1 MLAWL
6 NMGNIPPHLRAV
18 TFKVAARGGERAKG
32 RRPGNFSGVGGNFL
46 LFWEGKIPRILA
58 AVLINVRVLLHIW
71 RLSPSIQTVDTPK
84 VKAVTP
90 QATGTTSIYLRGQ
103 AQLPVGGR
111 LPGLWAASLL
121 ILGGLPRCLQA
132 VDPRSLGRSAYL
144 LWGSLPPK
152 ALGALL
158 PERQRLYP
166 PSVRG
171 SYPLSLGQS
180 AYLKRSTFLKIF
192 EAYIICFNFNNI
204 SRYKVKNCKI
214 YCLLLLVRKEIYLSV
229 LLFRRF
235 FSFILEKRNL
245 FYYY

>member
-18 TFKVAARGGERAKG
+18 TFKVAARGGVSVSPMLAWLNMGNIPPHLRAVTFKVAARGGVRAKG

-103 AQLPVGGR
+103 A
-111 LPGLWAASLL
+111 
-121 ILGGLPRCLQA
+121 
-132 VDPRSLGRSAYL
+132 
-144 LWGSLPPK
+144 
-152 ALGALL
+152 
-158 PERQRLYP
+158 
-166 PSVRG
+166 
-171 SYPLSLGQS
+171 
-180 AYLKRSTFLKIF
+180 
-192 EAYIICFNFNNI
+192 
-204 SRYKVKNCKI
+204 
-214 YCLLLLVRKEIYLSV
+214 
-229 LLFRRF
+229 
-235 FSFILEKRNL
+235 
-245 FYYY
+245 